1 MKNAANELGYSH
13 MVTGIFPNGTIDMI
27 HSLMDNFN
35 DKLKEEIVKIKKD
48 ER

>member
-1 MKNAANELGYSH
+1 MKHAANELGYSH
-13 MVTGIFPNGTIDMI
+13 MVTGIFPNGPIDI
-27 HSLMDNFN
+27 VHNLMDTFN